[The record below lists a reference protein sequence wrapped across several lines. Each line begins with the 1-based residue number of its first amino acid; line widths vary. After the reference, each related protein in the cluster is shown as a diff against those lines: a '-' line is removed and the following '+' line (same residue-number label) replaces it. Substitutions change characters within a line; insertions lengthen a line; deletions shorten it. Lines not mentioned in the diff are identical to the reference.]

1 MAWYVLCTSPFLNIS
16 FIRDAAYGTVET
28 VYGSEK
34 HSPGFGVFLLDV
46 LFHIVCQRTVASL
59 VALHDFAGILVD
71 DDDVVVFVD
80 NVHRLFIHQ
89 RLWRALA
96 LQSLDFTDV
105 MSAIKGCSIN

>member
-1 MAWYVLCTSPFLNIS
+1 MKNSKARLLSSRAVL
-16 FIRDAAYGTVET
+16 A
-28 VYGSEK
+28 VYGAEK
-34 HSPGFGVFLLDV
+34 HGPGFGVFLFDV
-46 LFHIVCQRTVASL
+46 LFHLVGQRPVASL

-105 MSAIKGCSIN
+105 MPAV